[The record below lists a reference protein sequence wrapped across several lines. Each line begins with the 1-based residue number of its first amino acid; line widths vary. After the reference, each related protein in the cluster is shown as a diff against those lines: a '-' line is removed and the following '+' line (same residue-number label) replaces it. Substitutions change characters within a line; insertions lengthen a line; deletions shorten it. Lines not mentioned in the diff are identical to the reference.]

1 MSVNFWPIQTS
12 FFSITLTIATLAM
25 KCLRAGDQ
33 AKREDAIGRSPVF
46 ASAGRVGQL
55 EMTEIDAAVIASW
68 LVS

>member
-1 MSVNFWPIQTS
+1 
-12 FFSITLTIATLAM
+12 M